1 MKIKEFLILAS
12 VLLAP
17 VSTSLSAKENI
28 TGAFGVKLGQTLSS
42 QMIKTSELKFTYEG
56 DDRYS
61 FSPDKKFRSFSTYTI
76 KITPKTRKIYFISAK
91 KEMSEPEKKEGWIDL
106 SSMYGA
112 GTDLFDRTYQPDS
125 LPPGEIGAAQ
135 AGARLDSAYE
145 EDGNAFLQAEQLSS
159 TESRDEHD
167 DSTCEKEQALIMAII
182 KKKYWEIEQQYS
194 SFSPYGKQVINQ
206 GNRSVAIQCGGIYNA
221 PLNIR
226 YLDSKLS
233 ELAENERVA
242 LERSKVII
250 KVIMFILS
258 IIFFAIS
265 AIICWRV
272 DREKCK
278 SLKTYLAKILVGV
291 AALSVSIA
299 CLVPIR
305 DEEVIKFILSIMFFT
320 VGAIICWRVDR
331 EKCKSLEA
339 YLAKILIGVAA
350 FSVSIVCLIE
360 TGEEE
365 LIKFMLG
372 IMFFTI
378 SAIICWRV
386 DREKCKSLETYLA
399 KILVGVAAFSG
410 SIACLVPIK
419 DEEVIFILSIM
430 FFTIGAIIFWRV
442 DREKCKSLK
451 TYLAKILVGVA
462 ALSVS
467 IACLVP
473 IRDEEVIKFILSIMF
488 FTVGAIICWRVDREK
503 CKSLEAYL
511 AKILIG
517 VVVCSI
523 SIACVIGMDDAEGPM
538 VILSIIFFAI
548 GAIICWRVDRE
559 KCKTLEAY
567 LSKILIGVIA
577 FSISIV
583 GVIRIIMA
591 L

>member
-1 MKIKEFLILAS
+1 MKIKAFLILAS

-17 VSTSLSAKENI
+17 VSKSLGAEENI

-91 KEMSEPEKKEGWIDL
+91 KEMSEPKKKYGGFDF
-106 SSMYGA
+106 SDSYGA
-112 GTDLFDRTYQPDS
+112 DAVLFDEAAAQKNTPS
-125 LPPGEIGAAQ
+125 LGDIGAAQ
-135 AGARLDSAYE
+135 AGARLDRAYE
-145 EDGNAFLQAEQLSS
+145 EDGNAFLQAEQPSS

-206 GNRSVAIQCGGIYNA
+206 GNRSVAIQCGGMYNA

-242 LERSKVII
+242 LERSKVI
-250 KVIMFILS
+250 MFILS

-265 AIICWRV
+265 AIIFWRIDREKCKSLKTYLAKILIGVAAFSGSIACLTEIMEEEAIKSILSIMFFTIGALICWRV

-278 SLKTYLAKILVGV
+278 SLKTYLAKILIGV
-291 AALSVSIA
+291 TAFSVSIA
-299 CLVPIR
+299 CLIETENEEFTKFMLSIVFFYIGALICWRVDREKCKTLQTYLAKILIGVAALSGSIACLVQIR
-305 DEEVIKFILSIMFFT
+305 DEEFIKFILSIMFFT
-320 VGAIICWRVDR
+320 IGAIICWRVDR
-331 EKCKSLEA
+331 EKCK
-339 YLAKILIGVAA
+339 
-350 FSVSIVCLIE
+350 
-360 TGEEE
+360 T
-365 LIKFMLG
+365 
-372 IMFFTI
+372 
-378 SAIICWRV
+378 
-386 DREKCKSLETYLA
+386 
-399 KILVGVAAFSG
+399 
-410 SIACLVPIK
+410 
-419 DEEVIFILSIM
+419 
-430 FFTIGAIIFWRV
+430 
-442 DREKCKSLK
+442 
-451 TYLAKILVGVA
+451 
-462 ALSVS
+462 
-467 IACLVP
+467 
-473 IRDEEVIKFILSIMF
+473 
-488 FTVGAIICWRVDREK
+488 
-503 CKSLEAYL
+503 LEAYL

-523 SIACVIGMDDAEGPM
+523 SIACVIGMDMHDAEGPT

-567 LSKILIGVIA
+567 LAKILIGVIA
-577 FSISIV
+577 FSISIAS
-583 GVIRIIMA
+583 VIRLIIA

>member
-1 MKIKEFLILAS
+1 MKIKAFLILAS

-17 VSTSLSAKENI
+17 VSKSLSAEENI

-42 QMIKTSELKFTYEG
+42 QMIETSELKFTYES
-56 DDRYS
+56 DDTYF
-61 FSPDKKFRSFSTYTI
+61 FSPEKKFRSFSTYTI
-76 KITPKTRKIYFISAK
+76 KITPKTRKIYSISAK
-91 KEMSEPEKKEGWIDL
+91 GGK
-106 SSMYGA
+106 
-112 GTDLFDRTYQPDS
+112 
-125 LPPGEIGAAQ
+125 
-135 AGARLDSAYE
+135 
-145 EDGNAFLQAEQLSS
+145 
-159 TESRDEHD
+159 DEHD

-206 GNRSVAIQCGGIYNA
+206 GNRSVAIQCGGIYNE

-278 SLKTYLAKILVGV
+278 SLKTYLAKILIGV
-291 AALSVSIA
+291 AAFSGSIA
-299 CLVPIR
+299 CLVQIM
-305 DEEVIKFILSIMFFT
+305 DEEEIKFILSIMFFT
-320 VGAIICWRVDR
+320 IGAIICWRVDR
-331 EKCKSLEA
+331 EKCKSLKT

-350 FSVSIVCLIE
+350 FSVSIACLIE
-360 TGEEE
+360 TGDKEF
-365 LIKFMLG
+365 IKLMLS

-386 DREKCKSLETYLA
+386 DREKCKSLKTYLA
-399 KILVGVAAFSG
+399 KILIGVAAFSG
-410 SIACLVPIK
+410 SIACLVQ
-419 DEEVIFILSIM
+419 M
-430 FFTIGAIIFWRV
+430 
-442 DREKCKSLK
+442 
-451 TYLAKILVGVA
+451 
-462 ALSVS
+462 
-467 IACLVP
+467 
-473 IRDEEVIKFILSIMF
+473 RDEEVIKFILSIIF
-488 FTVGAIICWRVDREK
+488 FTIGAIICWRVDREK

-523 SIACVIGMDDAEGPM
+523 SIACVIGMDDEEGPM

-567 LSKILIGVIA
+567 LAKILIGVIA
-577 FSISIV
+577 FSISITS
-583 GVIRIIMA
+583 VIRLIMA